1 MISGLYV
8 RMLYILVLCP
18 ALLASSV
25 LTLSIDSQL
34 GTSIEDCFERISIG
48 DQLPHDSI
56 YRNVSELMIKECEQI
71 CKQDKQCQAFDY
83 GVGAKGNAT
92 CDLSNINE
100 KEIKEKN
107 LLQRNSD
114 YDVYI
119 RRILCDPAPPTP
131 IEEHLNE
138 NDKPPLHR
146 PVIRPQEDDRK
157 PFDNPFESSRPLP
170 SYSNRPNANYN
181 QINDRPDG
189 YSPEKPDY
197 DRPPSYGGHKPP
209 ELPYRPSR
217 PNNSRPDAYDELY
230 FQDNRRPRPD
240 YWRPDPYHPVQ
251 PDDDIEDMYRPKPS
265 RPQRPQY
272 TTEKPHYQ
280 YIIRPSKN
288 PHTPIGHGYR
298 PDPDYPTRPGPY
310 GPIPEP
316 SRPIGPPNEYRP
328 TRPYDKPV
336 HTYTDQYASN
346 YGNQDNSVF
355 VEIYD
360 PPRPSRPH
368 VNERPYYGTNY
379 GTSSQSYGQNSY
391 SSQHSYSQNQAH
403 YGTSA
408 WNENYHYGQRPAKP
422 SSQDYGYKPEKPD
435 PSGYNEPN
443 EDTGYGSR
451 PTKKPTPTEN
461 NNQYGQSFNQNYGE
475 AQSNNAYS
483 NQGSSSNQ
491 GYGSSS
497 NQGYGSSS
505 NQGYGSSSNQGYGS
519 SSNQGY
525 GSSSN
530 QGYGSSSN
538 QGYGSSSNQGYGS
551 SSNQGY
557 GSSSNQGY
565 GSSSNQGY
573 GSSSN
578 QGYGSSSNQGYGS
591 SSNQGYGSSSNQG
604 YGSSS
609 NQGYGSST
617 NQDNY
622 NQVSNGYENRPTKD
636 RPQSGLQNGFVYQIS
651 AGHNQVDAAQS
662 SSYGQSSQ
670 EHATNQYGNQVG
682 SVNQVS
688 NKPQPNGNG
697 YGEQP
702 ITNKPILNNNYGQGD
717 QNHGDYGQSVT
728 QAAQSMQYGSSQTS
742 TSQQY
747 ANSQSGYN
755 SQSIASYGQAYGQT
769 GYYGSHLGYGI
780 HHLYGIKP
788 GSYGNTDA
796 RPSSDGSSNVGY
808 GKKEDRPSNK
818 PAIRP
823 VYDDPDDK
831 HSRRPGS
838 DRPLLKPQGSE
849 RERPGFMLRPNDE
862 IITSR
867 PVAVS
872 DIGRRPENDFNYE
885 ACFRRVLA
893 GKRAVRSHVRRVV
906 DCERLEDCR
915 RECANEKR
923 FPCESFNYRL
933 DPSFRGKGL
942 CELMTKPIEAFDLR
956 QDFVEDKDYDFYEVD
971 RNSLEPYCPET
982 LRGPGLLH
990 SGYLSSRNQKVTSQ
1004 NQWRDRNWSAH
1015 DYRTNNRFYNEKK
1028 TSNTRYEQPYI
1039 PYQIGIS
1046 RTDDEKDSWGKYG
1059 GSYGVDNY
1067 YKDRNDYHKSISHWG
1082 LRENSEEYH
1091 REENYNSLRRQHEQE
1106 FDYNSLRHV
1115 DEHLEHGDQHLEY
1128 GYGTWKKG
1136 RWNNSGSFWR
1146 DDTPTKIEYD
1156 EDDNVK
1162 DCSSRRRPGMSL
1174 GVGAVR
1180 RSLAA
1185 RTVVDCETACFGERN
1200 FKCVSYS
1207 YRYSSPPGSDNCFL
1221 SERPYKGLEM
1231 SADSSSDVYAMP
1243 LHHDCLTI
1251 STKPWVESECFWHV
1265 RSGAA
1270 LSRASVRSS
1279 LTVSGLGACEAEC
1292 IRAHGFFCRG
1302 FSFRFDPPTIGDDL
1316 ENCLLTSSPPTTLDL
1331 SRGLT
1336 PNKHELYSRGNYG
1349 RGCEPALY
1357 DDAEHEPQ
1365 CYLQYVQSARL
1376 TRGAVRG
1383 RARTSDERACG
1394 RACTD
1399 APFRCLSFSYTSNAP
1414 PDTDNCLLSEIRL
1427 FDLHRGVDYE
1437 HSADDLLFAF
1447 DLFNGQCWR
1456 KIHGKHDYEVPTLEV
1471 PHPIQ
1476 TEENYPLSGPDAPPS
1491 ETYISSGPSG
1501 PPAHKPYIIE
1511 TDFKPGSKPYLE
1523 SGESDRPFEYPEPG
1537 YKPYNKP
1544 YRPDY
1549 EPDKHDGYRPR
1560 PSGPDLKPPYA
1571 PNPSYDGP
1579 SISHSSGTLI
1589 SQSGGASY
1597 GSSSNFAGSS
1607 SYGGHESHVGSDHS
1621 SSAYGGSASNSNYGS
1636 ASNSGYGSSI
1646 NSNYGSSSGTGYGSS
1661 SNSNYGSS
1669 SGSGYGSSSNSHY
1682 GSASGSGYSSLS
1694 NSNYGASTGT
1704 GYGSSSYSNYGS
1716 SSGSGYDS
1724 SSNSHYGS
1732 VSGSGYGSSSN
1743 LNHGSSSGASY
1754 GSVSGSSHHSGGS
1767 SYGTSS
1773 GSAYGSTAGSA
1784 YGSSGG
1790 FAGARPNPVPS
1801 GHRPPRPVRP
1811 GDRVDDNLSL
1821 SWRHYTVS
1829 GFPCRRGTSCERN
1842 LVAGHWACE
1851 PEGGEIGS
1859 WDYCCA
1865 PSHRCGYS
1873 EGFKKPWCYVGPAS
1887 DQWRPCSEKY
1897 YPYHQHNVPHPSQGQ
1912 RDTDRPQINIP
1923 PRQKYPERDRL
1934 SSGYLSSADRRYWD
1948 DLYENGPQAYYDK
1961 YGNPLPGFS
1970 KVPTESRPHIKYE
1983 RNPPRRGSG
1992 QWVPVNTIPDDE
2004 VPPPGLGVPRY
2015 WPVAYLHKGP
2025 PPNMTYFKYNET
2037 ERTTRSPQEQQTT
2050 TNRANINQIEARS
2063 GENPRTEKRINIT
2076 NDDSDYLDV
2085 TTTKTVVNE
2094 TKENTTEREIKNE
2107 TDVEEYRM
2115 NSKINEDYIKGID
2128 GKLHDFTTSLE
2139 VFDID
2144 DVKNEKLTGLRAAE
2158 AEEKQIEAIGRLLA
2172 ARRAK
2177 IIDRTSQKNLEDKNI
2192 ALDKDF
2198 MDFNFGNKFPI
2209 ERRGVVQ
2216 RVTKDE
2222 IENRDKSLEVSET
2235 SFIRPP
2241 RVLSTTEN
2249 IRKAVVNGKVYYDA
2263 SLRSQRDLHTNS
2275 TRRSK
2280 NLREIRT
2287 LPTKK
2292 RTRTTNLVRRAK
2304 RVYRKRYNP
2313 EEVRRRLLE
2322 RERNKN
2328 MKDE

>member
-48 DQLPHDSI
+48 DQLPLDSI

-119 RRILCDPAPPTP
+119 RRILCEPAPPTP
-131 IEEHLNE
+131 IEEHLSE
-138 NDKPPLHR
+138 SEKAPLHR
-146 PVIRPQEDDRK
+146 PVIRPQEDDRR

-181 QINDRPDG
+181 HINERPDG
-189 YSPEKPDY
+189 YSPDKPDY

-217 PNNSRPDAYDELY
+217 PSNNSRPDAYDELY

-240 YWRPDPYHPVQ
+240 LWRPDPYHPVQ

-288 PHTPIGHGYR
+288 PPSPIGHGYR
-298 PDPDYPTRPGPY
+298 PDPEYPIRPVPY
-310 GPIPEP
+310 GPISEP
-316 SRPIGPPNEYRP
+316 SRPIGPQTEHRP
-328 TRPYDKPV
+328 TRPYDKPT

-360 PPRPSRPH
+360 PPRPHRPH

-403 YGTSA
+403 YGSSA
-408 WNENYHYGQRPAKP
+408 WNENHHYGQRPAKP
-422 SSQDYGYKPEKPD
+422 SSQDYGYRPEKPD
-435 PSGYNEPN
+435 PNGYNEPN
-443 EDTGYGSR
+443 EGTGYGSR
-451 PTKKPTPTEN
+451 PPKKPRPTEN
-461 NNQYGQSFNQNYGE
+461 NSGYNNQYGQSSNQNYGE
-475 AQSNNAYS
+475 VQSINAYS
-483 NQGSSSNQ
+483 SQGSSVNQ
-491 GYGSSS
+491 GYGSS
-497 NQGYGSSS
+497 N
-505 NQGYGSSSNQGYGS
+505 
-519 SSNQGY
+519 
-525 GSSSN
+525 
-530 QGYGSSSN
+530 
-538 QGYGSSSNQGYGS
+538 
-551 SSNQGY
+551 
-557 GSSSNQGY
+557 
-565 GSSSNQGY
+565 
-573 GSSSN
+573 
-578 QGYGSSSNQGYGS
+578 
-591 SSNQGYGSSSNQG
+591 
-604 YGSSS
+604 
-609 NQGYGSST
+609 

-622 NQVSNGYENRPTKD
+622 NQVSNGYGNRPPKD
-636 RPQSGLQNGFVYQIS
+636 SPQSGIQNGFIYQIS
-651 AGHNQVDAAQS
+651 AGHNQIDAAQS

-670 EHATNQYGNQVG
+670 EHATSQYGSQGG
-682 SVNQVS
+682 SVNQV
-688 NKPQPNGNG
+688 NNQPLPSVNG
-697 YGEQP
+697 YGDQP
-702 ITNKPILNNNYGQGD
+702 VTNKPILNNNYGQGD
-717 QNHGDYGQSVT
+717 QNHVGYGQSVS
-728 QAAQSMQYGSSQTS
+728 QAAQSSQYGSSQTS

-747 ANSQSGYN
+747 GNSQSGYN
-755 SQSIASYGQAYGQT
+755 NQNIASYGQSYGQA

-788 GSYGNTDA
+788 GSYGNTDS
-796 RPSSDGSSNVGY
+796 RPSPEVSSNVGY
-808 GKKEDRPSNK
+808 GKKDNRPSNK
-818 PAIRP
+818 PGNRP

-831 HSRRPGS
+831 HSRKPDS
-838 DRPLLKPQGSE
+838 DRPILKPHGAE

-872 DIGRRPENDFNYE
+872 DIGRRPENEFNYA

-893 GKRAVRSHVRRVV
+893 GKRALRSHVRRVV

-915 RECANEKR
+915 RECATEKR

-990 SGYLSSRNQKVTSQ
+990 SGYLSSKNKLTSQ
-1004 NQWRDRNWSAH
+1004 DQWRDRNWSAH
-1015 DYRTNNRFYNEKK
+1015 DHRTYNRFFDEK
-1028 TSNTRYEQPYI
+1028 SHNRRYEDQPYI
-1039 PYQIGIS
+1039 PYKIGIS
-1046 RTDDEKDSWGKYG
+1046 RTEDEKNSWGKYG

-1082 LRENSEEYH
+1082 LKEHGEEYQ
-1091 REENYNSLRRQHEQE
+1091 REDSSTYNSLSRNHEQE
-1106 FDYNSLRHV
+1106 FNYYSLRRHGE
-1115 DEHLEHGDQHLEY
+1115 EHLGY

-1136 RWNNSGSFWR
+1136 RWNNSGNFWR

-1156 EDDNVK
+1156 EEDNVK

-1185 RTVVDCETACFGERN
+1185 RTVVDCEAACFGERN

-1207 YRYSSPPGSDNCFL
+1207 YRYSSSPGSDNCFL

-1365 CYLQYVQSARL
+1365 CYLQYVESARL
-1376 TRGAVRG
+1376 SRGAVRG

-1399 APFRCLSFSYTSNAP
+1399 APFKCLSFSYTNAP
-1414 PDTDNCLLSEIRL
+1414 PDKDNCLLSEIRL

-1437 HSADDLLFAF
+1437 HSTDDLLFAF

-1456 KIHGKHDYEVPTLEV
+1456 KIHGKNEYEVPTLEV

-1476 TEENYPLSGPDAPPS
+1476 TEESYPFTSGPDAPPS
-1491 ETYISSGPSG
+1491 ETYITSSGPSG

-1511 TDFKPGSKPYLE
+1511 ADFKPGSKPYLE

-1537 YKPYNKP
+1537 YKPYYKP

-1549 EPDKHDGYRPR
+1549 EPEKPDIGHRPR
-1560 PSGPDLKPPYA
+1560 PSGPELTPPYGS
-1571 PNPSYDGP
+1571 NPSYDGGS
-1579 SISHSSGTLI
+1579 SITHSSGTLI
-1589 SQSGGASY
+1589 SQSSGASY
-1597 GSSSNFAGSS
+1597 GSSSNFAGGS
-1607 SYGGHESHVGSDHS
+1607 SYAGHESHVGSDHS

-1636 ASNSGYGSSI
+1636 ASNSGYGSVS

-1669 SGSGYGSSSNSHY
+1669 SGSGYGSASNSNY
-1682 GSASGSGYSSLS
+1682 GSASGSGYGSSS

-1716 SSGSGYDS
+1716 SSGSGYDAL
-1724 SSNSHYGS
+1724 SNSHYGS

-1743 LNHGSSSGASY
+1743 LNHGSSSGAGY
-1754 GSVSGSSHHSGGS
+1754 GSVSGSSHYSSSGS
-1767 SYGTSS
+1767 SYGASS
-1773 GSAYGSTAGSA
+1773 GAAYGSYAGSD

-1790 FAGARPNPVPS
+1790 MAGTRPRPNPVQS
-1801 GHRPPRPVRP
+1801 AHRPHRPGRP
-1811 GDRVDDNLSL
+1811 GDRGDDSLSL

-1829 GFPCRRGTSCERN
+1829 GFPCRRGTACERN
-1842 LVAGHWACE
+1842 VIAGHWACE

-1865 PSHRCGYS
+1865 PTHRCGYS
-1873 EGFKKPWCYVGPAS
+1873 EGFRKPWCYVGPAS

-1897 YPYHQHNVPHPSQGQ
+1897 YPYHQHNVPHPSQGH
-1912 RDTDRPQINIP
+1912 RESDRPQINIP
-1923 PRQKYPERDRL
+1923 QGQKTYPERDRL

-1948 DLYENGPQAYYDK
+1948 DLYENGPRAYYDK

-1983 RNPPRRGSG
+1983 RNPPRPGSG
-1992 QWVPVNTIPDDE
+1992 QWVPVNTLPDDE

-2025 PPNMTYFKYNET
+2025 PPNMTYFKFNET
-2037 ERTTRSPQEQQTT
+2037 ERTTRSPQEHTT
-2050 TNRANINQIEARS
+2050 TNRASVNQIEARS
-2063 GENPRTEKRINIT
+2063 GDSPRTEKRINIT
-2076 NDDSDYLDV
+2076 NDDADYLDV
-2085 TTTKTVVNE
+2085 TTTRTAGNE
-2094 TKENTTEREIKNE
+2094 TRESTTEREVKNE
-2107 TDVEEYRM
+2107 TDAEEYRT
-2115 NSKINEDYIKGID
+2115 NPKLNGDYIKGID

-2144 DVKNEKLTGLRAAE
+2144 DVKNDKLAHLRAAE

-2177 IIDRTSQKNLEDKNI
+2177 IVVDKTSQRNLEDKNI

-2198 MDFNFGNKFPI
+2198 MDFNFGNKFPV

-2216 RVTKDE
+2216 RVSKDE

-2235 SFIRPP
+2235 TFVRPP

-2249 IRKAVVNGKVYYDA
+2249 IRKAVVNGKVYYEA
-2263 SLRSQRDLHTNS
+2263 SLRSQRDLYTNS
-2275 TRRSK
+2275 TRRPK
-2280 NLREIRT
+2280 NLRETRT
-2287 LPTKK
+2287 LPTNNKK
-2292 RTRTTNLVRRAK
+2292 RTRNTNPVRRAK

-2313 EEVRRRLLE
+2313 EEVRKRLLE

-2328 MKDE
+2328 MRDSR